1 MIKINNMTLPFDHH
15 PDEIKKKAA
24 TKLGISEDKILSLK
38 IQRRSLDARANRP
51 LLRVYTV
58 VVEVKNQDSLSEQI
72 KKSGNLASWEE
83 THYEIPYISGNKTGH
98 RPLII
103 GSGPAGLFAGLILAE
118 AGLEPMIVERG
129 KPARERTKDVSA
141 FWRSGNLNLESNV
154 QFGEGGAGTF
164 SDGKLGTRVKD
175 KYLRKDKILQEMV
188 KAGAPQDI
196 LLDNKPHV
204 GTANLVKIV
213 ENLRK
218 KIEDLGG
225 EYRFE
230 SKVVDIIIEKDQV
243 KGVVLASG
251 EKINSSI
258 VVLAIGHSARDTF
271 TMLKD
276 RGVDLIP
283 KPFSVGLRIE
293 HPQLLIDQNQY
304 GKDAGHSSLSAAEY
318 QLSYRTSSGRTVYSF
333 CMCPGG
339 TVIGAASELD
349 TVVTNGMSQYA
360 RDGKN
365 ANSAIVVEV
374 YPSDYEDDPLGGFG
388 YQRKLEQ
395 GAFHLGGGN
404 YFAPVQRLGDFV
416 AGKPSSQ
423 LGMIKP
429 TYKPG
434 VRLAD
439 LGRALPDKFTDPIK
453 EALQVFNKRIKG
465 FANPDAVLTGVE
477 TRTSSPLRI
486 LREKDGQSVSVK
498 GIYPVGEGSGYAGG
512 IMSSAIDGIK
522 AAEKVIHSRDEKLR
536 PGGF

>member
-1 MIKINNMTLPFDHH
+1 MIKITNMTLAFDHH
-15 PDEIKKKAA
+15 TDEIKKAA
-24 TKLGISEDKILSLK
+24 AKKLGISEDRILSLSIK
-38 IQRRSLDARANRP
+38 RQSLDARANRP

-58 VVEVKNQDSLSEQI
+58 VVEVKNQDSLSGQI
-72 KKSGNLASWEE
+72 QKSGNLAIWEE
-83 THYEIPYISGNKTGH
+83 TQYESPLAPAKKTNL

-118 AGLEPMIVERG
+118 AGLEPLIVERG

-141 FWRSGNLNLESNV
+141 FWRSGNLSLESNV

-175 KYLRKDKILQEMV
+175 KHLRKDKILQEMV
-188 KAGAPQDI
+188 EAGAPQDI
-196 LLDNKPHV
+196 LVDNKPHV
-204 GTANLVKIV
+204 GTANLVRVV
-213 ENLRK
+213 ENIRK
-218 KIEDLGG
+218 KIENRGG

-230 SKVVDIIIEKDQV
+230 SKVVDIIIEKGQV
-243 KGVVLASG
+243 KGVILASG
-251 EKINSSI
+251 EEIMSSI

-271 TMLKD
+271 VMLKD
-276 RGVDLIP
+276 RGVELIP
-283 KPFSVGLRIE
+283 KPFSIGLRIE
-293 HPQLLIDQNQY
+293 HPQELIDRNQY
-304 GKDAGHSSLSAAEY
+304 GKEAGHSSLGAAEY
-318 QLSYRTSSGRTVYSF
+318 QLSYRTSFGRTVYSF

-339 TVIGAASELD
+339 TVIGASSELD

-395 GAFHLGGGN
+395 DAFNLGGGN
-404 YFAPVQRLGDFV
+404 YFAPVQLLGDFI
-416 AGKPSSQ
+416 AGKPSNQ
-423 LGMIKP
+423 LGLIKP

-434 VRLAD
+434 VRLTD
-439 LGRALPDKFTDPIK
+439 LGQVLPDKFTDPIR

-465 FANPDAVLTGVE
+465 FTNPDAVLTGVE
-477 TRTSSPLRI
+477 TRTSCPLRI
-486 LREKDGQSVSVK
+486 LRGKDGQSVSVR
-498 GIYPVGEGSGYAGG
+498 GLYPAGEGSGYAGG

-522 AAEKVIHSRDEKLR
+522 AAEKIILTWN
-536 PGGF
+536 G